1 MEGMTIESTRTDFDR
16 KLIMGRDGIKFSPSM
31 IKEKYIQKLLI
42 YTMSNAHT
50 LSYFIV
56 LF

>member
-1 MEGMTIESTRTDFDR
+1 MTIESTRTDFDR